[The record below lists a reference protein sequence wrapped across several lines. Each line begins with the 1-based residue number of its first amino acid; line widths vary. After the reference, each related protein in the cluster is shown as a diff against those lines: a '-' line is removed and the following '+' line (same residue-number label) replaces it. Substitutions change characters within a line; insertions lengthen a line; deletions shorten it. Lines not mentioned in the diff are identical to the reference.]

1 MINYKD
7 GEILDLLP
15 AAIKY
20 DTDVQAISYALRKG
34 TEKLL
39 FYTERMKLMANVD
52 QLPEEIVDLLAL
64 ELNSHYYDQGL
75 PLDQKREIIKAT
87 MGWYMQAGTVA
98 AVENMLGIVFGN
110 GRVEEWYD
118 FVDGEGK
125 PGTFDAYADTILTQE
140 SIERLGIVLQRV
152 KKASAHLRRLQ
163 IERSFH
169 SSLDFGSVRVVKIRN
184 VFMD

>member
-39 FYTERMKLMANVD
+39 FYVERMKLMANVD
-52 QLPEEIVDLLAL
+52 QLPEEIVNLLAL

-75 PLDQKREIIKAT
+75 PLEQKRKIIKAT

-98 AVENMLGIVFGN
+98 AVEDMLQIVFGN

-118 FVDGEGK
+118 FADGEGK
-125 PGTFDAYADTILTQE
+125 PGTFDAFTDVVLTEE
-140 SIERLGIVLQRV
+140 SIEQLRNVLKRV
-152 KKASAHLRRLQ
+152 KKESAHLRRLN
-163 IERSFH
+163 IENQFYSKF
-169 SSLDFGSVRVVKIRN
+169 DFGSVSGARIKN
-184 VFMD
+184 TFL